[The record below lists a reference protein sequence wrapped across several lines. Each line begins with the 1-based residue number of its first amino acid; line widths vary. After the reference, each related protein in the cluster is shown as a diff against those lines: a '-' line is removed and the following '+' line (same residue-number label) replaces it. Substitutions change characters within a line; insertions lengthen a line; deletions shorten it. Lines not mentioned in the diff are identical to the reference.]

1 MKNSVK
7 RLLLLAVSVIA
18 LALVVA
24 PVTFAGEDDP
34 GPTQAG
40 EIQAP
45 QDGNTLAGQQGPA
58 EESSPAVNG
67 DSNGNSNRNSNGN
80 SSKSVSSTQ
89 VLGATE
95 SFSTSTTRTKDVV
108 KAKGG
113 IQAGFGG
120 MASQPTSST
129 TLAGLVG
136 VLFALAAAVVLI
148 PFRLRSQD

>member
-24 PVTFAGEDDP
+24 PVSFAGEDDGP

-45 QDGNTLAGQQGPA
+45 QGGSTLLAEQQGPS

-67 DSNGNSNRNSNGN
+67 NSG
-80 SSKSVSSTQ
+80 SSQ
-89 VLGATE
+89 VLSATKT
-95 SFSTSTTRTKDVV
+95 FKTTGTKDVV

-113 IQAGFGG
+113 VQAGFGG
-120 MASQPTSST
+120 MASQSTSST

-136 VLFALAAAVVLI
+136 ILFALAAAVVLI
-148 PFRLRSQD
+148 PSRLRSQD

>member
-1 MKNSVK
+1 MKMSPK
-7 RLLLLAVSVIA
+7 RLLLLVVSVIA

-24 PVTFAGEDDP
+24 PVSFAGEDDP

-40 EIQAP
+40 EV
-45 QDGNTLAGQQGPA
+45 QGP
-58 EESSPAVNG
+58 SDGTSPAVLQGPDGAPVAANE
-67 DSNGNSNRNSNGN
+67 NSGGSPA
-80 SSKSVSSTQ
+80 STTE

-95 SFSTSTTRTKDVV
+95 TFNTATTGTKDVV

-120 MASQPTSST
+120 MASQSTSSP

-148 PFRLRSQD
+148 PFRQRSQD

>member
-1 MKNSVK
+1 MEDKQMKNSVK

-24 PVTFAGEDDP
+24 PVSFAGEDDDP

-45 QDGNTLAGQQGPA
+45 QGGATTLAEQQGPA

-67 DSNGNSNRNSNGN
+67 NSG
-80 SSKSVSSTQ
+80 KSGSSTQ
-89 VLGATE
+89 VLSATKT
-95 SFSTSTTRTKDVV
+95 FKTATTGTKDFV

-113 IQAGFGG
+113 VQASFGG

-136 VLFALAAAVVLI
+136 ILFALAAAVVLI

>member
-24 PVTFAGEDDP
+24 PVSFAGEDDP

-45 QDGNTLAGQQGPA
+45 QDGNTLAEQQGPS
-58 EESSPAVNG
+58 EESSPAVN
-67 DSNGNSNRNSNGN
+67 RNSDTTGG
-80 SSKSVSSTQ
+80 SESQ

-95 SFSTSTTRTKDVV
+95 TFKTATTGTKDVV

-113 IQAGFGG
+113 VQAGFGG
-120 MASQPTSST
+120 MASQQTSST

-136 VLFALAAAVVLI
+136 ILFALAAAVVLI

>member
-1 MKNSVK
+1 MEDKQMKNSVK

-24 PVTFAGEDDP
+24 PVSFAGEDDP

-40 EIQAP
+40 ETQAP
-45 QDGNTLAGQQGPA
+45 QGANTLAEQQGPS
-58 EESSPAVNG
+58 EDSGSAVNG
-67 DSNGNSNRNSNGN
+67 NSGNSG
-80 SSKSVSSTQ
+80 SSTQ

-95 SFSTSTTRTKDVV
+95 TFNTATTGTTDVV

-120 MASQPTSST
+120 MATQPTSST

-136 VLFALAAAVVLI
+136 ILFALAAAVVLI
-148 PFRLRSQD
+148 PVRLRSQD

>member
-1 MKNSVK
+1 MKKSPK
-7 RLLLLAVSVIA
+7 RLLLLVVSVIA

-24 PVTFAGEDDP
+24 PVSFAGEDDP

-40 EIQAP
+40 EV
-45 QDGNTLAGQQGPA
+45 QGPS
-58 EESSPAVNG
+58 EGNSPAVLQGPDGAPATQNG
-67 DSNGNSNRNSNGN
+67 GGSPAA
-80 SSKSVSSTQ
+80 TTE

-95 SFSTSTTRTKDVV
+95 TFETATTGTKDVV

-120 MASQPTSST
+120 MASQSTSSP

-148 PFRLRSQD
+148 PFRQRSQD

>member
-45 QDGNTLAGQQGPA
+45 QDANTLVDLDEA
-58 EESSPAVNG
+58 
-67 DSNGNSNRNSNGN
+67 R
-80 SSKSVSSTQ
+80 
-89 VLGATE
+89 
-95 SFSTSTTRTKDVV
+95 
-108 KAKGG
+108 
-113 IQAGFGG
+113 
-120 MASQPTSST
+120 
-129 TLAGLVG
+129 
-136 VLFALAAAVVLI
+136 AAAAGEVPV
-148 PFRLRSQD
+148 

>member
-1 MKNSVK
+1 MEDKQMKNSVK

-24 PVTFAGEDDP
+24 PVSFAGEDDP

-40 EIQAP
+40 ETQAP
-45 QDGNTLAGQQGPA
+45 QGANTLAEQQGPS
-58 EESSPAVNG
+58 EDSGSAVNG
-67 DSNGNSNRNSNGN
+67 NSGNSGN
-80 SSKSVSSTQ
+80 SGSSTQ

-95 SFSTSTTRTKDVV
+95 TFNTATTGTTDVV

-120 MASQPTSST
+120 MATQPTSST

-136 VLFALAAAVVLI
+136 ILFALAAAVVLI
-148 PFRLRSQD
+148 PVRLRSQD

>member
-1 MKNSVK
+1 MKKSPK
-7 RLLLLAVSVIA
+7 RLLLLVVSVIA

-24 PVTFAGEDDP
+24 PVSFAGEDDP

-40 EIQAP
+40 EVQGP
-45 QDGNTLAGQQGPA
+45 SDGN
-58 EESSPAVNG
+58 SPAVLQGPDGAPVTQNG
-67 DSNGNSNRNSNGN
+67 GSPA
-80 SSKSVSSTQ
+80 STTE

-95 SFSTSTTRTKDVV
+95 TFNTATTGTKDVV

-120 MASQPTSST
+120 MASQSTSSP

-148 PFRLRSQD
+148 PFRQRSQD